1 MNEKLQI
8 HEKSV
13 KKGAIGVVEEL
24 TKQGYSIKE
33 SLEVLAEANRKIE
46 KIRRFVNG
54 QAEETLLEDASRRNE
69 EFIEGIYKSV
79 KGL

>member
-1 MNEKLQI
+1 MNENLQI

-24 TKQGYSIKE
+24 AKQGYSIKE

-46 KIRRFVNG
+46 KIRRFVYS

-69 EFIEGIYKSV
+69 EFIERIYKSV